1 MTKADLEVLLQ
12 EVQDAVERF
21 ESNPHNDMVCRGCGE
36 RKPYKVSTL
45 SREHSGPDHGK
56 LCVNGWGGPTP
67 GWVSISSNG
76 EQPSYAFC
84 PPCAMRKGLT

>member
-1 MTKADLEVLLQ
+1 MSKYDLEVLLQ

-21 ESNPHNDMVCRGCGE
+21 ENTPGLGMTCRGCGT
-36 RKPYKVSTL
+36 RKPYRVLTL
-45 SREHSGPDHGK
+45 SREHYGPDNER
-56 LCVNGWGGPTP
+56 LCVNWWGGPTP

-84 PPCAMRKGLT
+84 PTCATRKQL